1 MGKLESTDK
10 KAAAP
15 KATPAKKPAAKK
27 TATKAAPAAA
37 KAPKKA
43 AKAPARKPAALPPAP
58 APSYDDIALRAYF
71 ISEKRQQL
79 GLPGDSSQDW
89 VEAERQLVG
98 EATAKKPAR
107 KTKATE

>member
-15 KATPAKKPAAKK
+15 KVKKPAVKK
-27 TATKAAPAAA
+27 TTTKAAAE
-37 KAPKKA
+37 KAPKKTVKA
-43 AKAPARKPAALPPAP
+43 SAKKPTALPAPP
-58 APSYDDIALRAYF
+58 APSYDDISLRAYF

-89 VEAERQLVG
+89 VEAERQLIA
-98 EATAKKPAR
+98 EATSKKPA
-107 KTKATE
+107 KKAKSS